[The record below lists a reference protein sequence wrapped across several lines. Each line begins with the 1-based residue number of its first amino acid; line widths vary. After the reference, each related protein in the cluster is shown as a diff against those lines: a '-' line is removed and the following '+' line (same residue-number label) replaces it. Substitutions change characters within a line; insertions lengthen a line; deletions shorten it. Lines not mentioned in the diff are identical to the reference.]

1 MKLSSGKIIITAMAA
16 TLLAALALGAIA
28 LRHTRHEDEFRDQ
41 ELRSLLQSE
50 CRLLAERCRR
60 ELEGIRTNLEAKAA
74 RVKPHPNS
82 LREVIDREPF
92 FVEGFIANR
101 SGTLFYPVNENTWV
115 YRYHE
120 LFSGLVSAQFP
131 ESNIYSY
138 QNQGNYGNI
147 LFHDG
152 NVQGP
157 DDSSW
162 YTPKA
167 KGSSVKDE
175 APEKPKSIY
184 PLSRRSKSDTSIM
197 TARKAVAAA
206 KEEKNNRAVAAE
218 TAAAPAAPPP
228 VQAVVSPHKEELRLN
243 ADADNKPDKRMISRF
258 EALTRDRK
266 QGFIPWLSDNRH
278 TPLVWAESAESAD
291 TIIGFEV
298 ESIVIWSRLLPL
310 FPDSLPPY
318 FRIELVNA
326 ANRVVYA
333 AGGDVPEGT
342 ELDPV
347 LLIPVSDELLPNAQ
361 LRASLIPAYMPARGT
376 RLGIWMAISALVLIT
391 VTAGMAALW
400 LLRRELQLA
409 GQKSNFVSQVSHEL
423 KTPLTSI
430 RMYSEL
436 LHEHGPKLPE
446 DRQARYLQVLVDETE
461 RLTRLVNNVL
471 DFSRLDNGRRRY
483 NLARTDL
490 RELLESLV
498 PLCGESLAAAGLKLN
513 LILPEGPA
521 CCVIDRD
528 SLLQVIFNLIDNAAK
543 YAPES
548 GKLDIELTR
557 NDKHWEIH
565 IRDYGPGITRGS
577 AEKLFQ
583 KFYRVN
589 TELNSKTSGFG
600 LGLSISRGLLRDQ
613 GGDLKFVHAS
623 PGAGFII
630 ILPEEHA

>member
-60 ELEGIRTNLEAKAA
+60 ELEGIRVNLESKAA
-74 RVKPHPNS
+74 KVKPHPNS

-101 SGTLFYPVNENTWV
+101 SGTLFYPVDENTWV
-115 YRYHE
+115 HRYHE

-138 QNQGNYGNI
+138 QNQSNYGNI
-147 LFHDG
+147 LFYDG
-152 NVQGP
+152 NVRGP
-157 DDSSW
+157 HDSSW
-162 YTPKA
+162 YTPKER
-167 KGSSVKDE
+167 GSSVKDE
-175 APEKPKSIY
+175 APEKSKSIY
-184 PLSRRSKSDTSIM
+184 PLSRRSESLKRNKSDTSIM
-197 TARKAVAAA
+197 ANQ
-206 KEEKNNRAVAAE
+206 EAAE

-228 VQAVVSPHKEELRLN
+228 VQAAASRHREELRLD

-258 EALTRDRK
+258 EALTRNRK

-278 TPLVWAESAESAD
+278 TPLVWAESSESAD

-310 FPDSLPPY
+310 FPDSLPTY

-490 RELLESLV
+490 RELLESLA

-557 NDKHWEIH
+557 SGKHWEIH